1 MNTLI
6 FDVSGR
12 MANFR
17 RFYSS
22 VTPLS
27 YSFPPRNT
35 INGML
40 AAILGYKRDS
50 YYNIFSRENFGIA
63 LSLNNRNGLRRLML
77 PTNYLNTDEVTISKL
92 RGKEKVPTSV
102 EYIIPTPPETEVS
115 YRIYV
120 VLLNE
125 KYRNILEELERRV
138 REKEPIYPVSL
149 GPANCLAG
157 IDWVAY
163 TTADIIELDNES
175 PIKTVKTVID
185 LDLISDDG
193 IKFEDKSVFEGKKIV
208 LEERLPPDFVN
219 KREINGRSKNYIFEG
234 NGDIIPVRLKHNTKV
249 FKVKIKEEEI
259 YGTFM

>member
-12 MANFR
+12 MAHFR

-35 INGML
+35 VIGML
-40 AAILGYKRDS
+40 AAILGCEKDS
-50 YYNIFSRENFGIA
+50 YYNIFARENFGIT
-63 LSLNNRNGLRRLML
+63 LSINNQNGLRRFML
-77 PTNYLNTDEVTISKL
+77 PTNYLDTDQVSISRL
-92 RGKEKVPTSV
+92 RGRGKVPTSI
-102 EYIIPTPPETEVS
+102 EYIMPVPPDTEVS

-125 KYRNILEELERRV
+125 KYRNMLEELERRV

-149 GPANCLAG
+149 GPANCLAN
-157 IDWVAY
+157 IDWVTY
-163 TTADIIELDNES
+163 TTADMIDADSREI
-175 PIKTVKTVID
+175 PIKTVLD
-185 LDLISDDG
+185 LDIISDDG

-208 LEERLPPDFVN
+208 LEERLPPDFIN
-219 KREINGRSKNYIFEG
+219 KREINGMGRNYIFEG
-234 NGDIIPVRLKHNTKV
+234 KGDTIPVRLKPNTKV
-249 FKVKIKEEEI
+249 FKVKIKSEEI